1 MRRRP
6 GRAPSIAYLCKF
18 AKLTEISKEDL
29 ILLALPHISSTVQ
42 LAVNRGLCK
51 AANCKISSK
60 SNSIDV
66 VAEFVTLWQMIA
78 VLGVVTTVACCFFL
92 WTAMLIRA
100 NLVAWPLAIRER
112 RLKVVRDND
121 ESGNE
126 SDLLNERVRS
136 L

>member
-1 MRRRP
+1 
-6 GRAPSIAYLCKF
+6 
-18 AKLTEISKEDL
+18 
-29 ILLALPHISSTVQ
+29 
-42 LAVNRGLCK
+42 VNRGLCK

-112 RLKVVRDND
+112 RLKVVRDN
-121 ESGNE
+121 EYE
-126 SDLLNERVRS
+126 LIHRYKRELLLNHLFQTPEDEGADDEQNAQQT
-136 L
+136 